1 MGEFIEKNKWD
12 KEKINI
18 LFATGWHRYPVESL
32 TGLKE
37 FASKVYLLN
46 PEAHRTDSDQV
57 IQTSLAELKS
67 PEVFKIIEGG
77 DIKKTLDFVL
87 RDPLCQYVVVCGSF
101 VLMAHVRGYFEP
113 EF

>member
-46 PEAHRTDSDQV
+46 PEAHRTDSD
-57 IQTSLAELKS
+57 
-67 PEVFKIIEGG
+67 
-77 DIKKTLDFVL
+77 
-87 RDPLCQYVVVCGSF
+87 
-101 VLMAHVRGYFEP
+101 
-113 EF
+113 